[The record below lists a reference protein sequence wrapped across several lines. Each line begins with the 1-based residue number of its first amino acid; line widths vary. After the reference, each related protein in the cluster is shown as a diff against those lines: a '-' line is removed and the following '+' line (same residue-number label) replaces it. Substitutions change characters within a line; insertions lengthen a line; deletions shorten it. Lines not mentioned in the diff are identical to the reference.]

1 MSATLPSGSHPA
13 PVVERKSMR
22 TQTVEGVSPA
32 DNDAQI
38 VAAIARASR
47 PAAQGPTTVVGIRNL
62 AGQVYRIVHAVG
74 AAESLA
80 LANNLEELGL
90 VDDCLESHKVREG
103 CDSIYG
109 VPSWHPSQPAP
120 LDKAALGRADDGS
133 TAFVVSQR
141 AVFA

>member
-1 MSATLPSGSHPA
+1 MRATLPPSSTPA
-13 PVVERKSMR
+13 LVADRKPMR
-22 TQTVEGVSPA
+22 TQTIEGVTPA

-38 VAAIARASR
+38 VAAITRASR
-47 PAAQGPTTVVGIRNL
+47 PGAQGPTTVVGIRNL
-62 AGQVYRIVHAVG
+62 GGLVYRVVHAVG

-90 VDDCLESHKVREG
+90 VDDSLESHKAREG

-120 LDKAALGRADDGS
+120 LDKAAAGRADDGS
-133 TAFVVSQR
+133 TAFLIAQR